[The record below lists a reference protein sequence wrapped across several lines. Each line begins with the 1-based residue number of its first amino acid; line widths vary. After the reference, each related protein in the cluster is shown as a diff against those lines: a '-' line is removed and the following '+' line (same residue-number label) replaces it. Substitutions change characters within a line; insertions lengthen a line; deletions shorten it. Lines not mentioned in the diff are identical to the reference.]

1 MKYLP
6 YAVTLFFYG
15 TLYAKNTEPFN
26 RNINFPNIKIQKQIP
41 NSFNVWSNY
50 LSSPVVPSSRNDEN
64 LHGIWIHE
72 FHNTTLLITTNTN
85 QSIPNPVQTQGVEP
99 SEGNIGITG
108 TSDDNMNY
116 MFIFTNPYYDGVQI
130 FLGNNPL
137 IDTEGFDYFAG
148 GNISEDVTLPYYFL
162 EYESYPIYNVFGG
175 ELLVVDTLNGDLV
188 ENWYVIENSEDP
200 VDFDSESMRITIDE
214 LTVGNNG
221 LTFFT
226 LSGSLSPGTLDI
238 EAGVE
243 TQIAAPLFTS
253 GFGPVN
259 EGESMQWQFNS
270 DGTGYEIT
278 SGGDYYELGIDT
290 TEISWDS
297 IDDSLYISSY
307 DEEDD
312 SYETINLLY
321 LISNDSLYLDMTID
335 YCEGM
340 DDYYY
345 MYCSEMVGMML
356 GIDDIDEV
364 NMKLDVTMSSY
375 ETGFVNIDSNW
386 NQSEIPSSFSLH
398 QNYPNPFN
406 PTTTLQYDLPMD
418 GLVNITI
425 YDMLGN
431 VINQLVNEVQNS
443 GFKTV
448 KWDATNNQSQ
458 PVSAGVYLYSIEA
471 GDFRQ
476 TKKDDIIKIELFLCM
491 KPHISG
497 GFCFWEDG

>member
-1 MKYLP
+1 MKYLTC
-6 YAVTLFFYG
+6 AVILFFYS

-26 RNINFPNIKIQKQIP
+26 RNINFPNIKIQKQVS

-64 LHGIWIHE
+64 LHGIWNHE
-72 FHNTTLLITTNTN
+72 FHNTTLLITTSTN

-99 SEGNIGITG
+99 SEGNISITG

-137 IDTEGFDYFAG
+137 IDIEGFNYFSG

-162 EYESYPIYNVFGG
+162 EYESYPSYNVFGG

-200 VDFDSESMRITIDE
+200 VDFDSESMQITIDE
-214 LTVGNNG
+214 LAVGNNG
-221 LTFFT
+221 STFFT
-226 LSGSLSPGTLDI
+226 LSGSLSPSTLDI

-253 GFGPVN
+253 GFGLVN

-278 SGGDYYELGIDT
+278 SGVDYYEPGIDT

-364 NMKLDVTMSSY
+364 NMKLDVIMSFD
-375 ETGFVNIDSNW
+375 EAGFVNVDSNF
-386 NQSEIPSSFSLH
+386 NQSEIPSLFILN

-406 PTTTLQYDLPMD
+406 PVTSFSYDLPQD
-418 GLVNITI
+418 SHVSIII

-431 VINQLVNEVQNS
+431 IINKLVNEVQSS
-443 GFKTV
+443 GYKSIQ
-448 KWDATNNQSQ
+448 WNATNNQGH
-458 PVSAGVYLYSIEA
+458 PVSAGVYIYTLKA
-471 GDFRQ
+471 GDFRH
-476 TKKDDIIKIELFLCM
+476 TKKMILLK
-491 KPHISG
+491 
-497 GFCFWEDG
+497 

>member
-1 MKYLP
+1 MKLFP
-6 YAVTLFFYG
+6 CVVIFFFYSIS
-15 TLYAKNTEPFN
+15 YAKNTEPSK
-26 RNINFPNIKIQKQIP
+26 RSINLPIGIIQKQVS

-50 LSSPVVPSSRNDEN
+50 LSSSIVPSSRNDEN
-64 LHGIWIHE
+64 LYGIWNHE
-72 FHNTTLLITTNTN
+72 FQNITLLITTNTN
-85 QSIPNPVQTQGVEP
+85 QSIPNPSQTQGVEP
-99 SEGNIGITG
+99 SEGNISING

-137 IDTEGFDYFAG
+137 IDIEGFDYFAG
-148 GNISEDVTLPYYFL
+148 GNISEDVILPYYFL
-162 EYESYPIYNVFGG
+162 EYESYPSYNVFGG

-200 VDFDSESMRITIDE
+200 VDFDSESMQITIDE
-214 LTVGNNG
+214 LAVGNNG
-221 LTFFT
+221 STFFT

-243 TQIAAPLFTS
+243 TQIVAPLFTS

-259 EGESMQWQFNS
+259 EDESMQWQFNS

-278 SGGDYYELGIDT
+278 SGGDYYEPGIDT

-307 DEEDD
+307 DEDDD

-321 LISNDSLYLDMTID
+321 LISNDSLYLDITID

-345 MYCSEMVGMML
+345 MNCSEMVGMML

-364 NMKLDVTMSSY
+364 NMKLDVIMSFY
-375 ETGFVNIDSNW
+375 ETGFVNIDSHW
-386 NQSEIPSSFSLH
+386 NQSEIPSLFSLD

-406 PTTTLQYDLPMD
+406 PVTTLRYDLPED
-418 GLVNITI
+418 GLVSITI

-431 VINQLVNEVQNS
+431 VVNNLVNTNQSSGYKSVQWN
-443 GFKTV
+443 
-448 KWDATNNQSQ
+448 ATNNQGQ
-458 PVSAGVYLYSIEA
+458 PVSAGVYLYTIEA

-476 TKKDDIIKIELFLCM
+476 TKKMILLK
-491 KPHISG
+491 
-497 GFCFWEDG
+497 